1 MASRV
6 LCFDYRNEVGNVCIV
21 GSSLSGLKKGRKD
34 IDRARCLLGSA
45 TWPRR
50 TPYSGDGKLFA
61 AHGTP
66 SLSLTI
72 ALEWK
77 GAQMSF
83 RRPS

>member
-1 MASRV
+1 MDAVWKVGGLSSEGAVICETSEGSWHRRV

-50 TPYSGDGKLFA
+50 TPYSGDG
-61 AHGTP
+61 
-66 SLSLTI
+66 
-72 ALEWK
+72 
-77 GAQMSF
+77 
-83 RRPS
+83 